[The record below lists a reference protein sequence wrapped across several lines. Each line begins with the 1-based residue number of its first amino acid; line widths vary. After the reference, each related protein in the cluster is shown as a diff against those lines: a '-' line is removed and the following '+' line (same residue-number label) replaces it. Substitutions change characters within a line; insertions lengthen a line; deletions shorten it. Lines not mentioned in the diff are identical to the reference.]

1 MLAILMKVH
10 MLVLILKRLTR
21 IFHGLNGTR
30 LCVRLKMSEATLKCF
45 KQWQCFFLC
54 EIDYSKNQ
62 RIRTYSAQ
70 NFQ

>member
-30 LCVRLKMSEATLKCF
+30 LCERLKMSGTLSQPEKF
-45 KQWQCFFLC
+45 
-54 EIDYSKNQ
+54 
-62 RIRTYSAQ
+62 
-70 NFQ
+70 